1 MKNMMTMMKM
11 IMKTNENE
19 NVNETENDDEINDD
33 EEEED
38 DNDHDTSTMKA
49 TMMMMMMMMMPVVM
63 RMKMVIRMVMYGDVC
78 WQPLFGTRCR
88 CIREQKNRK
97 QEVVGSSRVVL
108 SVCLNFLFSDL
119 ALVLAL

>member
-11 IMKTNENE
+11 IMKINENE
-19 NVNETENDDEINDD
+19 NENETENDDEINDD

-38 DNDHDTSTMKA
+38 DNDHDTTTMKA
-49 TMMMMMMMMMPVVM
+49 TMVMMMMPVVM

-78 WQPLFGTRCR
+78 WQPLFGTCCR

-97 QEVVGSSRVVL
+97 QEVVGSSPVVL

>member
-11 IMKTNENE
+11 IMKINENE
-19 NVNETENDDEINDD
+19 NENETENDDEINDD
-33 EEEED
+33 EEEEED
-38 DNDHDTSTMKA
+38 DNDHDTTTMKA
-49 TMMMMMMMMMPVVM
+49 TMVMMMMMPVVM

-78 WQPLFGTRCR
+78 WQPLFGTCCR

-97 QEVVGSSRVVL
+97 QEVVGSSPVVL

>member
-1 MKNMMTMMKM
+1 MMTMMKM

-33 EEEED
+33 EEEEED

-49 TMMMMMMMMMPVVM
+49 TMMMMMMMPVVM

>member
-19 NVNETENDDEINDD
+19 NVNETDDEINDD
-33 EEEED
+33 EEEEED

-49 TMMMMMMMMMPVVM
+49 TMMMMMPVVM

>member
-1 MKNMMTMMKM
+1 MKNMMTMMK
-11 IMKTNENE
+11 KTNENE

-33 EEEED
+33 EEEEED

-49 TMMMMMMMMMPVVM
+49 TMMMMMVMMMPMPVVM

>member
-1 MKNMMTMMKM
+1 MMTMMK
-11 IMKTNENE
+11 KTNENE

-33 EEEED
+33 EEEEED

-49 TMMMMMMMMMPVVM
+49 TMMMMMMMPVVM